1 MKKEKTNV
9 KRLKK
14 LKKNIKGITL
24 IALVVTIIVLL
35 ILAGV
40 AINLTIGQNGIFQ
53 KAEDSMQVT
62 KKAND
67 KEKLSMA
74 ILAAQIGENGYKEI
88 EKNNLEESVKKE
100 FDDRNVVLLDSNN
113 GSFLAVIDD
122 KLYKIEN
129 NNVNEV
135 KADLY
140 INNESDLINFRNE
153 VNNGDSFEGKY
164 IVLTSDIISTSEEW
178 IPIGEY
184 KNDSTIPE
192 DPDNKYFSGIFNGMG
207 HSISNVKI
215 DSTEKVKGLFGL
227 NMGGTITNLSMLD
240 CNIKGGIATG
250 GIAGYNYNGG
260 KIINCK
266 VSGNIEE
273 IGARMAGGIAGNN
286 IKNSIIENCMNM
298 ASVSG
303 PTLIGGITGLQQDN
317 SYINSSYNIGNI
329 IGNDTSGGIVGMSQG
344 STTLVKNCYNR
355 ANVKSTK
362 TSGTINLGGIAGRC
376 DGGIIKN
383 TYSIGNV
390 EYSFND
396 SVGIIAGSNLSNGN
410 IYNSCYWNTQDELNG
425 VGRTFEAT
433 STTTLLDNKEFN
445 NISSII
451 NEEKMFKEDEN
462 NINDGYPILIW
473 Q

>member
-1 MKKEKTNV
+1 
-9 KRLKK
+9 
-14 LKKNIKGITL
+14 
-24 IALVVTIIVLL
+24 
-35 ILAGV
+35 
-40 AINLTIGQNGIFQ
+40 
-53 KAEDSMQVT
+53 
-62 KKAND
+62 
-67 KEKLSMA
+67 MA

-100 FDDRNVVLLDSNN
+100 FDDKNVVLLDSNN
-113 GSFLAVIDD
+113 GNFLAVIDD

-140 INNESDLINFRNE
+140 INSESDLINFRNE
-153 VNNGDSFEGKY
+153 VNSGNSFEGKY

-192 DPDNKYFSGIFNGMG
+192 DSDNKYFSGIFNGMG

-266 VSGNIEE
+266 VSGNIE
-273 IGARMAGGIAGNN
+273 GVGTQMVGGISGNN
-286 IKNSIIENCMNM
+286 IKNSIIENCSNF
-298 ASVSG
+298 SSIKGKGV
-303 PTLIGGITGLQQDN
+303 IGGITGYQNEN
-317 SYINSSYNIGNI
+317 SCVNSCFNSGEIKCSGVQA
-329 IGNDTSGGIVGMSQG
+329 GGIVGRMDFKD
-344 STTLVKNCYNR
+344 TIKKCYNKG
-355 ANVKSTK
+355 NIVG
-362 TSGTINLGGIAGRC
+362 GTQSIGGIAGKNTN
-376 DGGIIKN
+376 GIIKN
-383 TYSIGNV
+383 SYNISDITPSNVTWIGYISGANAS
-390 EYSFND
+390 E
-396 SVGIIAGSNLSNGN
+396 GN
-410 IYNSCYWNTQDELNG
+410 IYNCAFLRKNGIING
-425 VGRTFEAT
+425 VGETD
-433 STTTLLDNKEFN
+433 L
-445 NISSII
+445 SSISNTIEINDNLLNLI
-451 NEEKMFKEDEN
+451 NEGNKFKEDKN
-462 NINDGYPILIW
+462 NMNNGYPILIW